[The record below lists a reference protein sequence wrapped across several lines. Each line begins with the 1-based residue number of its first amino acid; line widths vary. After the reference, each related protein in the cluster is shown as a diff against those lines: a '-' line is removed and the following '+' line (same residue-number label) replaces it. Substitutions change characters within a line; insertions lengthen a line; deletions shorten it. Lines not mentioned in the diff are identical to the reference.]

1 MVVFEFLF
9 RFVLAWLISPGSK
22 IELTL
27 PLRGGLRRAPSLA
40 ELKGL
45 RGPKRWSWPALPVRE
60 LLSPLFFR
68 QYFSIS
74 ASTPADGKLII
85 LQSCPF
91 QGWEFLTIPRLF
103 FLFELK

>member
-60 LLSPLFFR
+60 LQVHFFSG
-68 QYFSIS
+68 SIS
-74 ASTPADGKLII
+74 
-85 LQSCPF
+85 Q
-91 QGWEFLTIPRLF
+91 FLLLLLLTGSSLSYKAAHF
-103 FLFELK
+103 KAGNF